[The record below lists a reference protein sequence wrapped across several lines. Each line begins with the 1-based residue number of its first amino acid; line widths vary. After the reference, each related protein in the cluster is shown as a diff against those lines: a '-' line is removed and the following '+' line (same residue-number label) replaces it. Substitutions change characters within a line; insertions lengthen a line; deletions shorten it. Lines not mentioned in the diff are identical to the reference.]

1 MLAVRSAPWYREQH
15 RGLARRLPSV
25 APAVAVGPDR
35 DGWQRVEGSG
45 GTWCSARTRT
55 LPAPSVVTNNAFRLL
70 VDLPEELPT
79 ADPVLRAIRA
89 RVRFLD
95 TALDTAKAVR
105 RAFNNH
111 GGAVRFVW
119 NSALKWIRA
128 QPEGERSRAFNKDL
142 LNKRFNAATVHKLKT
157 IEENDPLAE
166 KKQAAREA
174 KRKRMDDEQ
183 LVVGQF
189 LAQNPWLKSINAVV
203 RQQVI
208 NDLVKAHQAG
218 VAKQKAQ
225 RGRTERIRAFTIKPK
240 QRSSPSSWTFCITS
254 QAITAK
260 HVPRPTFGIAVA
272 SQTQDQGGRRTW
284 TQLSL
289 PANFGSGSRRSHPV
303 VYLAYK
309 ADLKDGKLLADA
321 RFCRDRLGRWSC
333 VVQRTPVAPRPRRPA
348 SERTS
353 VFLDP
358 GSRTGWTA
366 YSPDT
371 LETTSYVAGEG
382 GTGQLMRLALRTD
395 AVIREQ
401 KAQPQ
406 RDPAIHGRFI
416 AESNKQKYRLQAR
429 VKNLVRDAHVRVAR
443 DLTARYDT
451 IVLPLFETSKM
462 VRKPPQPGDPRRKL
476 NAKAA
481 RAMLTLSHYKFRSY
495 LEHRCRVDGREL
507 HTPGEEYTTIA
518 CPYCG
523 LCCKPGTF
531 TEFKCPGTCSYT
543 ADRDEKAA
551 FTYALK
557 CMRLGG

>member
-1 MLAVRSAPWYREQH
+1 
-15 RGLARRLPSV
+15 V
-25 APAVAVGPDR
+25 AT
-35 DGWQRVEGSG
+35 S
-45 GTWCSARTRT
+45 
-55 LPAPSVVTNNAFRLL
+55 NAFRLL
-70 VDLPEELPT
+70 VDLPEVLPT
-79 ADPVLRAIRA
+79 GDPVLRAIRA

-95 TALDTAKAVR
+95 TALDSAKAVR

-119 NSALKWIRA
+119 NAALKWIRTL
-128 QPEGERSRAFNKDL
+128 PEAERGRAFSKDL
-142 LNKRFNAATVHKLKT
+142 LNKRFNTAKEITLKT
-157 IEENDPLAE
+157 IEEDDPLAE

-189 LAQNPWLKSINAVV
+189 LAQHPWLKSINAVV

-208 NDLVKAHQAG
+208 IDLVKAHQAG
-218 VAKQKAQ
+218 LAKQKAQ
-225 RGRTERIRAFTIKPK
+225 RGRAERARAFTIKPK

-272 SQTQDQGGRRTW
+272 SQTQDQKDRRTW

-289 PANFGSGSRRSHPV
+289 PATFGSGNRRSHPV

-348 SERTS
+348 SERAS

-371 LETTSYVAGEG
+371 RETTSYVAGEG
-382 GTGQLMRLALRTD
+382 GTSQLMRLALRTD

-443 DLTARYDT
+443 DLTARFDT
-451 IVLPLFETSKM
+451 VVLPLFETQRM
-462 VRKPPQPGDPRRKL
+462 VRRPVQPGDPRRKL
-476 NAKAA
+476 NSKAA
-481 RAMLTLSHYKFRSY
+481 RALLTLSHFKFRSY
-495 LEHRCRVDGREL
+495 LAHRCVVDGREL

-523 LCCKPGTF
+523 TCYEVGGSKTF
-531 TEFKCPGTCSYT
+531 TCAGCDYV